1 MNSNAG
7 KSRKI
12 DGTRQVSERES
23 CQAQILSSKTMKS
36 WKLGELQEAAKSPAG
51 VFFVARPTASQKK
64 PRVAACFF
72 RGYGEDNEEEQGFC
86 KAQSCHHQC

>member
-1 MNSNAG
+1 
-7 KSRKI
+7 
-12 DGTRQVSERES
+12 
-23 CQAQILSSKTMKS
+23 MKS

-72 RGYGEDNEEEQGFC
+72 RGYGEDNEEEQGTVMPPPVLTS
-86 KAQSCHHQC
+86 KSKENAVVS